1 MTMIRPVEPRD
12 LPAVREALVEAWH
25 ATYDA
30 LIGAEQVTAL
40 TDDWHSPAE
49 LSRELARE
57 GCVFLLAESAGRVVG
72 VSTARVES
80 EGEVTLSRLYLVPA
94 AQGRGL
100 GPRLMEET
108 LARFGR
114 KAVQL
119 TAHPGNARAIAFY
132 ADQGFVVTGRADDE
146 ICAVIMRRPAG
157 FPPRPVQ
164 DDDAQDLFGLL
175 TLCFAEYPG
184 CYTDPH
190 DDLPDILLPATRA
203 READARLWV
212 VEDERGRVCAC
223 VGVDFPSDGT
233 AELHRLYVRPDMR
246 RGSLGAALVGLVET
260 TASRQGARRIVFWSD
275 TRFTNAH
282 RLYERLGYAR
292 HPEIRELGDL
302 SNSREFFF
310 EKPLDQSG
318 TSGGRTKST
327 R

>member
-1 MTMIRPVEPRD
+1 MTVIRPVEKRD
-12 LPAVREALVEAWH
+12 LPAVRKALVEAWH

-40 TDDWHSPAE
+40 TDDWHSPAA
-49 LSRELARE
+49 LSRELASE
-57 GCVFLLAESAGRVVG
+57 GCVFMLAERAGCVVG
-72 VSTARVES
+72 VSTARAEP
-80 EGEVTLSRLYLVPA
+80 EAEVTLSRLYLVPVE
-94 AQGRGL
+94 QGRGL
-100 GPRLMEET
+100 GPRLMHET

-132 ADQGFVVTGRADDE
+132 ADHGFVVTGRADDE
-146 ICAVIMRRPAG
+146 IRAVIMRRPAG
-157 FPPRPVQ
+157 FPPRAVC

-190 DDLPDILLPATRA
+190 DDLRDILRPATRA
-203 READARLWV
+203 QVSGAQFWAVD
-212 VEDERGRVCAC
+212 DERGRICAC
-223 VGVDFPSDGT
+223 VSVDFPSEGT

-246 RGSLGAALVGLVET
+246 RSGLGAALVGLAET
-260 TASRQGARRIVFWSD
+260 AARRQRAQRIIFWSD

-292 HPEIRELGDL
+292 HPEIRDLGDI
-302 SNSREFFF
+302 SKSREFFF
-310 EKPLDQSG
+310 EKHLDQSG
-318 TSGGRTKST
+318 AAGAR
-327 R
+327 